1 VSRAASQESFMANI
15 IKLGLNK
22 EHQFVY
28 SLEEV
33 RAMQA
38 KDMPDLDLVNL
49 RTGARAATSD
59 ILPEEGGDKVE
70 FKYSKTSQYYV
81 PREMYADMQKQFQ
94 RSTESNLSSDKLAIE
109 KTLQFLK
116 FGVGASLASKT
127 LFSVGFYIRNML
139 GNVAFFAPLVGLSPL
154 KVIAAHKRIPQM
166 FMGNMK
172 GLDAYT
178 ANLVRLN
185 LVHGDL
191 TAHTITELLKGNTSL
206 KNLEA
211 EAEALTS
218 KIDKLLK
225 AGKDVSDKTVVPVM
239 KVLVATSQAIDS
251 VYKIAYFD
259 SELETLK
266 KARDSDR
273 SRGVPEGKKYNLSDD
288 ALEVKAA
295 HTVRATSQS
304 YVDAFEVVKYATG
317 KFSFLLP
324 PFVRFRTDIIRI
336 LLSIPVVIKSEIT
349 SGNDVMRSRG
359 FKRLR
364 GFTFTVGGMGMLLP
378 YLSQTILAGLSDEED
393 EMLRESLPDWQKNA
407 SLFFT
412 GKNTFYDLTY
422 VNPVSGITNIA
433 TQGMGEVFSGHPVKG
448 LFKALGMMRQEYG
461 GGQIVTNALLDVT
474 ANRDARTGDQIH
486 GGMDGGFESF
496 MDMTSYVF
504 KESYAPR
511 GATAL
516 YKAGKAA
523 FGDEPLDDRKSVTG
537 ILAREFYPA
546 RSNTIDWTR
555 VFQKGISSSKAD
567 RLRARNKIKK
577 IMTQGS
583 LMDGEIKGAAREYVD
598 GQQIA
603 AAKLYRYMRAAEKA
617 GVSRRQITSSLK
629 YSKVSMAYADLTR
642 RGVYKRDA
650 IPETLVGD
658 IRASG
663 NATLIERLNKAHK
676 YINEEYTRYIPLD

>member
-1 VSRAASQESFMANI
+1 
-15 IKLGLNK
+15 
-22 EHQFVY
+22 
-28 SLEEV
+28 
-33 RAMQA
+33 MQA
-38 KDMPDLDLVNL
+38 KDGPDLDLVNL

-81 PREMYADMQKQFQ
+81 PREMYSDMQKQFQ
-94 RSTESNLSSDKLAIE
+94 RSTESSLSSDKLAIE

-116 FGVGASLASKT
+116 FGVGASLAAKT
-127 LFSVGFYIRNML
+127 LFSVGFYLRNIL
-139 GNVAFFAPLVGLSPL
+139 GNVAFFAPLVGLNPL
-154 KVIAAHKRIPQM
+154 RVIAAHKKIGQM
-166 FMGNMK
+166 FMGNMR
-172 GLDAYT
+172 GLDAYM

-206 KNLEA
+206 KTLEA

-225 AGKDVSDKTVVPVM
+225 AGKAVSDKTVAPVM
-239 KVLVATSQAIDS
+239 KVLVGLSQAIDS

-259 SELETLK
+259 SELEILK
-266 KARDSDR
+266 RARDSDR
-273 SRGVPEGKKYNLSDD
+273 SRGVAEGKKFNLSDD
-288 ALEVKAA
+288 ALEVKAS

-304 YVDAFEVVKYATG
+304 YVDAFEIVKYATG

-324 PFVRFRTDIIRI
+324 PFIRFRTDIIRI
-336 LLSIPVVIKSEIT
+336 LFGIPSVIKSEIT

-359 FKRLR
+359 FKRLFS
-364 GFTFTVGGMGMLLP
+364 FTTTLGGAGVLIP
-378 YLSQTILAGLSDEED
+378 YLSRTVLAGLSDEED

-407 SLFFT
+407 ALLFT
-412 GKNTFYDLTY
+412 GKDSFVDMTY
-422 VNPVSGITNIA
+422 VNPVSGGTNMA
-433 TQGMGEVFSGHPVKG
+433 YQVMGEVFSGHPIKG
-448 LFKALGMMRQEYG
+448 FFKALGMMRQEYG

-474 ANRDARTGDQIH
+474 NNRDARTGDRIH

-496 MDMTSYVF
+496 MDMTTYVF
-504 KESYAPR
+504 KEAYEPR
-511 GATAL
+511 GFAAL
-516 YKAGKAA
+516 RKAGKAA

-546 RSNTIDWTR
+546 RRNTIDWTR

-577 IMTQGS
+577 IMTNGS
-583 LMDGEIKGAAREYVD
+583 LTPSEIKGAAREYVD